1 VTDSSNKSLD
11 LAALDT
17 LTGGA
22 FTVPT
27 SADRTARLRDWLAGH
42 PTLEQVQAAF
52 DEMSHRDK
60 GAAKVL
66 REKLDELRR
75 SKDQDA
81 LIVEWAAKGEALR
94 DAPHINLA
102 DAMGWQRD
110 AAKAGAPLSRE
121 PLAGL
126 KTALAERVKAIE
138 DLQHQTQVQR
148 EAAVLLAQRIEVLS
162 TKPWQDALAQR
173 DALQVDLDRWAA
185 QAQALAA
192 DAQWPSVDAKFA
204 PALRT
209 STQQVQAVWTAFG
222 EALTLT
228 EAAAADASAPLPA
241 VPAWSDQIRVARGEV
256 LPQAAAPV
264 KAAKPAAAG
273 VDATRKVKPTA
284 DKVVV
289 DQKRLELAMQA
300 EALFK
305 PAPVAKPA
313 KAKVPKTDEAASGQD
328 AAVVEQVAVEA
339 TQAAVVDAPAV
350 IEVTAPETAAT
361 EVVTPVAADV
371 PEAVAEVAVQASASE
386 AAPAQKTAAA
396 KADDVARVPAVGGRK
411 MQETLRNLREQWK
424 KIDKEAAPNPALWK
438 RFDSACNR
446 AHEVVDAWLK
456 EARAQTT
463 AHKAQR
469 LALIEEVK
477 AWTVEH
483 ANGPDWK
490 GVARQLHQFAQRW
503 RESGHLSEKMFAEL
517 QPVWKAAIHAAHE
530 PLEVMQ
536 KASLARRHA
545 LIAEAQAL
553 GAAPTLRV
561 DAVKALQQRW
571 QEEAHAVVLD
581 RKQEQ
586 KLWDAFRQPI
596 DEAFARK
603 SSVRE
608 QSQAALTP
616 HDKAVLDAAKALDSA
631 TAKGDASAI
640 RAAMHMLEQI
650 ARGEVV
656 APVAAT
662 APVAAPEASAE
673 TLAASATSE
682 PATEM
687 TTDASAEAASSDAAH
702 SSDEA
707 SVEANVEQTADNSG
721 EAAEPAAE
729 VAPVKP
735 KAAPRPVVAVRGDDR
750 PGQKRTEA
758 APAGRGRDGKP
769 GGKFGDKPGFG
780 RDGKPGRDGGRD
792 GGREGFAPR
801 GPRLGDAAFRAQRFA
816 LESAQDA
823 LRRLASQAHGE
834 VLTQLMHAWEKRDA
848 AQVPAAQAIGSKL
861 NPAQRM
867 QWAQAVSAEPKGEVV
882 TPLLRLEVAADL
894 PTPAA
899 HMDARRALQL
909 QMLTRRNDPSPQM
922 TWAADAAQVLGG
934 AYDEAVA
941 RRLQSALK
949 VLLKR

>member
-1 VTDSSNKSLD
+1 M
-11 LAALDT
+11 
-17 LTGGA
+17 TGGA
-22 FTVPT
+22 FTVST
-27 SADRTARLRDWLAGH
+27 AADRTARLRDWLTGQ
-42 PTLEQVQAAF
+42 PTLDQVQAVF

-81 LIVEWAAKGEALR
+81 LMVEWAAKGEALR
-94 DAPHINLA
+94 DAPHINLT

-173 DALQVDLDRWAA
+173 EALQADLDRWVA
-185 QAQALAA
+185 QAQALAV
-192 DAQWPSVDAKFA
+192 DTQWPSVDAKFA
-204 PALRT
+204 SALQT
-209 STQQVQAVWTAFG
+209 STQQVQAVWTAFC

-228 EAAAADASAPLPA
+228 EAAAADAAAPLPA

-256 LPQAAAPV
+256 LPQAAAPE
-264 KAAKPAAAG
+264 KTAKPAAG

-284 DKVVV
+284 DKAVV

-313 KAKVPKTDEAASGQD
+313 KAKV
-328 AAVVEQVAVEA
+328 
-339 TQAAVVDAPAV
+339 
-350 IEVTAPETAAT
+350 
-361 EVVTPVAADV
+361 
-371 PEAVAEVAVQASASE
+371 
-386 AAPAQKTAAA
+386 A
-396 KADDVARVPAVGGRK
+396 KADDEPEVTAVPSAEVAPSAAEAVLSTEATTPEAPIQAAADKPAAKVDEVVRIPAMGGRK
-411 MQETLRNLREQWK
+411 MQETLRGLREQWK

-438 RFDSACNR
+438 RFDTACNR

-477 AWTVEH
+477 AWTVAH
-483 ANGPDWK
+483 ASGPDWK

-530 PLEVMQ
+530 PLENAQ
-536 KASLARRHA
+536 KASLARRQA

-553 GAAPTLRV
+553 GAAPSLRV

-571 QEEAHAVVLD
+571 QEEAHAVVLY

-631 TAKGDASAI
+631 TAKGDAAAI
-640 RAAMHMLEQI
+640 RAAMQALEQI

-656 APVAAT
+656 ATAAPAAAEPVATPAQE
-662 APVAAPEASAE
+662 AP
-673 TLAASATSE
+673 ATSE
-682 PATEM
+682 
-687 TTDASAEAASSDAAH
+687 SAD
-702 SSDEA
+702 
-707 SVEANVEQTADNSG
+707 V
-721 EAAEPAAE
+721 AAEDANEVPAAE
-729 VAPVKP
+729 ASDSEVPAEPVAEVTPVKP

-750 PGQKRTEA
+750 PGQKRTEV

-769 GGKFGDKPGFG
+769 GSKFGDKPGFG

-801 GPRLGDAAFRAQRFA
+801 GPRLGDAAFRAQRHA

-848 AQVPAAQAIGSKL
+848 TQVPAAQAIGSKL
-861 NPAQRM
+861 NPAQRT
-867 QWAQAVSAEPKGEVV
+867 QWTQAVSAEPKGEVV

-909 QMLTRRNDPSPQM
+909 QMLTRRNDPLPQM

-934 AYDEAVA
+934 SYDEAAA
-941 RRLQSALK
+941 RRLQAALK